1 MVGGLDRSKNGMSWT
16 LLHARVH
23 QTLRQRKLLKKGQRL
38 LLAVSGGQD
47 SLCLLKLLVD
57 LQPKWQWQLAIAHC
71 DHQWSSDVGI
81 AEHVER
87 VAGQFSLPFYL
98 KKGEAIRETEAAA
111 REWRYQMLVEIAQ
124 EKKFSAIATGHTQ
137 SDRAETLL
145 YNLIR
150 GAGADGLGA
159 LSWQR
164 ALTSEIALVRPLLEI
179 SRQETGDFCQ
189 QFQLSVWSDAVNQNL
204 KYARNRLRES
214 FIPYLKDNFNPQ
226 VEKALATTAELLR
239 ADVDYL
245 ESTARELLQQ
255 IGTREPLGLNRRS
268 LQNLPLAL
276 QRRILR
282 QFLRQY
288 LPKMPTFEQIEALIN
303 LINAPNRSRT
313 APFGGGSIAEV
324 RDDWILL
331 LDRSKLD

>member
-1 MVGGLDRSKNGMSWT
+1 MVGGMDRSKNGMSWT
-16 LLHARVH
+16 QLHAKVH
-23 QTLRQRKLLKKGQRL
+23 QTLRQRQLLKKGQRL

-71 DHQWSSDVGI
+71 DHQWSSDAGI
-81 AEHVER
+81 AERVER
-87 VAGQFSLPFYL
+87 VACQFSLPFYL
-98 KKGEAIRETEAAA
+98 KRGEAIRETEAAA

-124 EKKFSAIATGHTQ
+124 EKEFSAIATGHTQ

-164 ALTSEIALVRPLLEI
+164 SLTPEISLVRPLLEI

-189 QFQLSVWSDAVNQNL
+189 QFQLSVWEDAVNQNL

-214 FIPYLKDNFNPQ
+214 LIPYLKDNFNPQ

-255 IGTREPLGLNRRS
+255 IVTRNPLGLNRRS

-288 LPKMPTFEQIEALIN
+288 ISKMPTFEQIEALKN

-313 APFGGGSIAEV
+313 APFGGGAIAEV
-324 RDDWILL
+324 RDDRILL
-331 LDRSKLD
+331 LDRLKLD

>member
-1 MVGGLDRSKNGMSWT
+1 MSWT

-23 QTLRQRKLLKKGQRL
+23 QTLRQRKLFKKGQRL

-71 DHQWSSDVGI
+71 DHQWSSDAGI
-81 AEHVER
+81 ADRVEQ
-87 VAGQFSLPFYL
+87 VARQFSLPFYL
-98 KKGEAIRETEAAA
+98 KTGEAIRETEAAA
-111 REWRYQMLVEIAQ
+111 REWRYQMLVEIARDN
-124 EKKFSAIATGHTQ
+124 EFSAIATGHTQ
-137 SDRAETLL
+137 SDRSETLL

-150 GAGADGLGA
+150 GAGADGLSA

-164 ALTSEIALVRPLLEI
+164 ALTPELMLVRPLLEV

-189 QFQLSVWSDAVNQNL
+189 QFQLPVWEDAMNQNL

-214 FIPYLKDNFNPQ
+214 FIPYLKTNFNPQ

-245 ESTARELLQQ
+245 EATANEILQQ
-255 IGTREPLGLNRRS
+255 IATREPLGLNRLA
-268 LQNLPLAL
+268 LQNQPLSL
-276 QRRILR
+276 QRRIIR
-282 QFLRQY
+282 QFLRQFIA
-288 LPKMPTFEQIEALIN
+288 KTPTFEQIEALIN
-303 LINAPNRSRT
+303 LIDAPNRSRT
-313 APFGGGSIAEV
+313 APLGEGAIAEV
-324 RDDWILL
+324 RGDWILL
-331 LDRSKLD
+331 LARSKEN